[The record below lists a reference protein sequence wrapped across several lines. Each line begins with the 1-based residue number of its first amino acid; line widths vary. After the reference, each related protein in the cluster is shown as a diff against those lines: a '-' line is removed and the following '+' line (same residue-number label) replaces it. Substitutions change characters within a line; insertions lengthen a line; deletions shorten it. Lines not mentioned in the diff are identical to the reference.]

1 MSMFDPAQ
9 FLEQT
14 YTESND
20 TKTLP
25 VPAGEY
31 QAVIEKVDIRQWTSK
46 KDPTVSG
53 LALDV
58 QWSIDDAGVRA
69 LLGRDKVTVK
79 QGVMLELREDGQL
92 DFGKGKNASLGRL
105 REAVN
110 LNAPGRPFAFSQLNG
125 QFAKVKVE
133 HRIEGDNI
141 YAEVKQVARVA

>member
-14 YTESND
+14 YTEAND

-25 VPAGEY
+25 VPVGEY
-31 QAVIEKVDIRQWTSK
+31 QAVIEKVDVRQWTSK
-46 KDPTVSG
+46 KDPTQSG
-53 LALDV
+53 IALDV
-58 QWSIDDAGVRA
+58 QWSIDDANVKS

-79 QGVMLELREDGQL
+79 QGVMLELRDDGQI
-92 DFGKGKNASLGRL
+92 DFGKGKNAALGRL

-125 QFAKVKVE
+125 QFAKIKVE
-133 HRIEGDNI
+133 HRIDGENI